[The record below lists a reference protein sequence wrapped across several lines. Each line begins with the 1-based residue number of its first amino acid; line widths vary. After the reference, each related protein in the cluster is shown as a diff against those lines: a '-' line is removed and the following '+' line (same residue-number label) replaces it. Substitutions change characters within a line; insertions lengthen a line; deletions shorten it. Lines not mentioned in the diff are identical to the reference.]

1 MCKQVTLIQVSLICE
16 RGGLERKRIVFIFN
30 TRILQGRPKKNI
42 LYFTSLKEILS
53 RLTNFIPLT
62 LPRHYSIK
70 NNSNLFQRLLYEQ
83 IYIKKKKKSPLPS
96 CQKILPKLSLT
107 NIKSSI
113 NKPRLSQYEQEL
125 NINKRYTS
133 SIRRGGGINW
143 KQQMLYIYTYTHNLT
158 RKFKIILPGKIQ
170 EGKGGEGILVFRKF
184 RISISL
190 TIVMRLVDMYISSLD
205 GNRRC
210 IVSLSL
216 SLSLPLCSRNRDP
229 EIRQGRKRD
238 SGGRTPRRELL
249 YDFCVEGGGTR
260 SSY

>member
-1 MCKQVTLIQVSLICE
+1 
-16 RGGLERKRIVFIFN
+16 
-30 TRILQGRPKKNI
+30 
-42 LYFTSLKEILS
+42 
-53 RLTNFIPLT
+53 
-62 LPRHYSIK
+62 
-70 NNSNLFQRLLYEQ
+70 
-83 IYIKKKKKSPLPS
+83 
-96 CQKILPKLSLT
+96 
-107 NIKSSI
+107 
-113 NKPRLSQYEQEL
+113 
-125 NINKRYTS
+125 
-133 SIRRGGGINW
+133 
-143 KQQMLYIYTYTHNLT
+143 MLYIYTYTHNLT

-249 YDFCVEGGGTR
+249 YDFWANDLKRRIISERRRRRQHRLEFCAKQICNYPGEIETCVEGGGTR